1 MNVVVI
7 EPRAPLTATL
17 FGRRIV
23 VQALLLAVGVLLL
36 TVSAK
41 AKIPL
46 WPVPMTMQT
55 FVVLLLAM
63 AYGTGLGT
71 ATLGTYIAAGALG
84 VPVFA
89 GTPEQGIG
97 VPYMLGPTGGYLAGF
112 LVATMLLGK
121 LAGRGWDRRLGSSL
135 AAMTLGHLLI
145 LACGVAWLA
154 TTLGLERAFAV
165 GFTPFI
171 LATVIKTLL
180 AAAVLPPAWRLVARL
195 R

>member
-1 MNVVVI
+1 VNVVVM

-17 FGRRIV
+17 FGSRRL

-41 AKIPL
+41 ARIPM

-55 FVVLLLAM
+55 FVVLVLAM
-63 AYGTGLGT
+63 AYGTRLGI
-71 ATLGTYIAAGALG
+71 ATVGAYLAAGALG

-89 GTPEQGIG
+89 GTPEQGVG
-97 VPYMLGPTGGYLAGF
+97 VPYMLGPTGGYLVGF
-112 LVATMLLGK
+112 MLATTLLGK
-121 LAGRGWDRRLGSSL
+121 LAGRGWDRRFGSSL

-145 LACGVAWLA
+145 LACGVTWLA
-154 TTLGLERAFAV
+154 ATLGFERAWAV
-165 GFTPFI
+165 GLTPFVA
-171 LATVIKTLL
+171 ATVVKTLM

>member
-1 MNVVVI
+1 VNVVVI
-7 EPRAPLTATL
+7 EPRTPLTATL
-17 FGRRIV
+17 FGRRVV

-41 AKIPL
+41 ARIPL

-55 FVVLLLAM
+55 FIVLLLAM
-63 AYGTGLGT
+63 AYGTRLGT
-71 ATLGTYIAAGALG
+71 ATLGAYLAAGALG
-84 VPVFA
+84 APVFA
-89 GTPEQGIG
+89 GTPEQGVG
-97 VPYMLGPTGGYLAGF
+97 GPYMLGPQGGYLVGF
-112 LVATMLLGK
+112 LRASILLGR
-121 LAGRGWDRRLGSSL
+121 LAGRGWDRKLGSSL

-145 LACGVAWLA
+145 LACGVLWLA
-154 TTLGLERAFAV
+154 ATLGMERALAV

-171 LATVIKTLL
+171 LATIIKTLL